1 MSSSI
6 RIKQSALEVLR
17 TLEAGERTQLLLRIQ
32 RLPETRIQR
41 LPETPGAGGVLK
53 GELRGLRRL
62 RIAGHR
68 LVWEQREDHLL
79 IVLVRPARYP
89 AIDRPPEPGVM

>member
-6 RIKQSALEVLR
+6 RIKQSALEALR
-17 TLEAGERTQLLLRIQ
+17 TLEAGERTQLLL
-32 RLPETRIQR
+32 RIQR

>member
-6 RIKQSALEVLR
+6 RIKQSAIEVLR

-32 RLPETRIQR
+32 RLPET
-41 LPETPGAGGVLK
+41 PGAGGVIK

>member
-17 TLEAGERTQLLLRIQ
+17 TLEAGKRTQLLS
-32 RLPETRIQR
+32 RIQR

-79 IVLVRPARYP
+79 ILLVRPARYP
-89 AIDRPPEPGVM
+89 STERIGPGSSPPITTAGT

>member
-17 TLEAGERTQLLLRIQ
+17 TLEAGERTHLLA
-32 RLPETRIQR
+32 RIQR

-79 IVLVRPARYP
+79 VLLVRPARGTGGHMSTNP
-89 AIDRPPEPGVM
+89 

>member
-6 RIKQSALEVLR
+6 RIKQSAIEVLR

-32 RLPETRIQR
+32 RLPET
-41 LPETPGAGGVLK
+41 PAAGGVIK